1 MEVYMTDKLVDVTL
15 HINEDM
21 DQHTRDQL
29 CDDLLHIVGVN
40 AADTNGAKPHLM
52 IVEYNP
58 DVVSPTVFVEYA
70 KQRGLHMQLI
80 GM

>member
-1 MEVYMTDKLVDVTL
+1 MADKIVDVTL
-15 HINEDM
+15 HIDEDLEQV
-21 DQHTRDQL
+21 DRDKF
-29 CDDLLHIVGVN
+29 CDELLHISGVN
-40 AADTNGAKPHLM
+40 AAEPSEGKPHLM

-58 DVVSPTVFVEYA
+58 DVVAPTIFVEYA

>member
-1 MEVYMTDKLVDVTL
+1 MTDKRVDVTL
-15 HINEDM
+15 HINENM
-21 DQHTRDQL
+21 DQHARNQL
-29 CDDLLHIVGVN
+29 CDDLLHMMGVN
-40 AADTNGAKPHLM
+40 AAEASDAKPHLM

-58 DVVSPTVFVEYA
+58 DVVSPVLFVEYA

>member
-1 MEVYMTDKLVDVTL
+1 MTEKFVDVIV
-15 HINEDM
+15 HIDEDM
-21 DQHTRDQL
+21 DQYNRDKF
-29 CDDLLHIVGVN
+29 CDELLHIMGVN
-40 AADTNGAKPHLM
+40 AADASDSRPHLM

-58 DVVSPTVFVEYA
+58 DVVSPVLFVEFA